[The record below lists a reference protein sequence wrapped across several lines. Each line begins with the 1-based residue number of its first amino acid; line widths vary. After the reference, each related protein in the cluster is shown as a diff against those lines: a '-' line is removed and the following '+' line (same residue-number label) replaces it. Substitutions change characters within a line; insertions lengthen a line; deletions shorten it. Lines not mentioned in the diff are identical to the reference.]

1 MYVRFELSGC
11 LLPLKFDLIFR
22 TMATFFKV
30 PSFVIPEQLLKGRF
44 LVIFMRLGTRIK
56 CR

>member
-1 MYVRFELSGC
+1 MYVGFEL
-11 LLPLKFDLIFR
+11 IFG

-30 PSFVIPEQLLKGRF
+30 PSSVIPEQLLKGRF
-44 LVIFMRLGTRIK
+44 LVMFMRLGTYIK

>member
-1 MYVRFELSGC
+1 MYVGFELSGC

-30 PSFVIPEQLLKGRF
+30 PSSVIPEQLLKGGF
-44 LVIFMRLGTRIK
+44 LVVFMSWGLT
-56 CR
+56 

>member
-30 PSFVIPEQLLKGRF
+30 PSSVIPEQLLKGGF
-44 LVIFMRLGTRIK
+44 LVVFMSWGLT
-56 CR
+56 